1 MGMPSG
7 GVVAK
12 AWVQVIPEMSG
23 IQGDIAKELGGVDKQ
38 ASKAGSSS
46 GAGFSKAFKGA
57 VAAVGGLVAAAGISE
72 LVDQAAQAQSVMSR
86 LSASAEKNGVSASS
100 MQAAYGGLV
109 GVLGDTDRAVETSG
123 NLFALCGDNQRQ
135 LQTMTTALTGAFSQF
150 GDGLP
155 IESLAEAAN
164 ETARTGVVVGGM
176 ADALNWV
183 NASTDQWSAA
193 LSGNSAAQAAF
204 NDAVAQGAS
213 KEDAFNAAL
222 AACSTEGERQQLVV
236 GTLSALYGEA
246 GQSYMDAN
254 KALIEY
260 NQSQDAL
267 STAMTGL
274 GSALMPLK
282 TGFNN
287 LAAEVINGVVPALQ
301 MMAGGDVAGGVD
313 ALVQTLSG
321 AASKIVEALPAI
333 VQAASGVVSGLIT
346 ALGQMLADPANITM
360 MVQGF
365 VQLFNAIVQA
375 IPQIITAISTAL
387 PQLVMGIAQVLTN
400 GECIMS
406 IVNAFIQLFL
416 SWWEALPQIIAT
428 ITPMIPQIV
437 TMLGQALIEN
447 APALLLAAVQLF
459 MSLVTALGQLVP
471 QLLAA
476 LGQLLVDAGSKVA
489 EGAGQMLDAAGQ
501 MFQGLI
507 DGAAQGIEDFMGK
520 VGEIP
525 GKIGEFF
532 SDAGSWLLE
541 AGASIINGL
550 GEGISNA
557 VGGVIGTVED
567 VVGQIRS
574 FFPFSPAKRGPFSG
588 HGYTTWSGKA
598 LMEDWGAGMD
608 EGSRSAVDYASLAAS
623 RVSAAISATESGL
636 RASMSVGIDGSART
650 VVNQSFSTRVVRA
663 DEDLYAVAPII
674 YRNAAREA
682 RMMGV

>member
-1 MGMPSG
+1 MPSG

-23 IQGDIAKELGGVDKQ
+23 IQREIAAELGGVDEQ
-38 ASKAGSSS
+38 AAKAGSSS
-46 GAGFSKAFKGA
+46 GSGFSKAFKGA
-57 VAAVGGLVAAAGISE
+57 VAAIGGIVAAAGISQ
-72 LVDQAAQAQSVMSR
+72 LVEQAAQTQSVMSR
-86 LSASAEKNGVSASS
+86 LTASAQKNGVAADS
-100 MQAAYGGLV
+100 MKSAYGGLV
-109 GVLGDTDRAVETSG
+109 GVLGETDRAVEASG
-123 NLFALCGDNQRQ
+123 NLFALCGDNQAQ
-135 LQTMTTALTGAFSQF
+135 LKTMTTALTGAFSQF
-150 GDGLP
+150 GDGMP
-155 IESLAEAAN
+155 IETLAEAAN
-164 ETARTGVVVGGM
+164 ETARCGTVVGSM

-193 LSGNSAAQAAF
+193 LSGNSAAQSAF
-204 NDAVAQGAS
+204 NSAVAQGAS

-236 GTLSALYGEA
+236 STLSALYGEA

-267 STAMTGL
+267 SSALSGL
-274 GSALMPLK
+274 GGALMPIK
-282 TGFNN
+282 TEFNN
-287 LAAEVINGVVPALQ
+287 LAAEIVNGVVPALQ
-301 MMAGGDVAGGVD
+301 MMASGDVSGGVD

-321 AASKIVEALPAI
+321 AASKILEALPAI
-333 VQAASGVVSGLIT
+333 VQAASGIASGLVT
-346 ALGQMLADPANITM
+346 ALGQMLSDPANITM

-406 IVNAFIQLFL
+406 IINAFIQLFI
-416 SWWEALPQIIAT
+416 SWWQALPQIIAT

-437 TMLGQALIEN
+437 TMLGQALIQN
-447 APALLLAAVQLF
+447 APALLQAAVQLF
-459 MSLVTALGQLVP
+459 MSLLTALAQLVP
-471 QLLAA
+471 QLLSS
-476 LGQLLVDAGSKVA
+476 LGQLLVDAGSKIA
-489 EGAGQMLDAAGQ
+489 SGAGQMLDSAGQ

-507 DGAAQGIEDFMGK
+507 DGAARGIEDFMGK

-525 GKIGEFF
+525 GKIADFF
-532 SDAGSWLLE
+532 ADAGSWLLD

-557 VGGVIGTVED
+557 VGGVIGTVSD
-567 VVGQIRS
+567 VVSQIRG

-588 HGYTTWSGKA
+588 RGYTTWSGKA
-598 LMEDWGAGMD
+598 LIEDWGAGM
-608 EGSRSAVDYASLAAS
+608 ESGARSAVDYASEAAS
-623 RVSAAISATESGL
+623 RVRAAISASG
-636 RASMSVGIDGSART
+636 SGSSSSGSPYVEGTART
-650 VVNQSFSTRVVRA
+650 VVNQTFNTRVVRA
-663 DEDLYAVAPII
+663 DEDLYSVAPII

-682 RMMGV
+682 RLMRV